1 MNRKEQTLGLEEIQR
16 IVDGWIS
23 GTGAGYFS
31 PLTNTAI
38 LAEECGEVAS
48 IMARR
53 YGDQRAKDSDRISD
67 RALADEM
74 ADVLWVLCA
83 LANQTG
89 ISLAEAFR
97 NNLAKKNVR
106 DSERFS

>member
-1 MNRKEQTLGLEEIQR
+1 MERARTISELQQ
-16 IVDGWIS
+16 IVDRWITS
-23 GTGAGYFS
+23 TAAGYFS

-53 YGDQRAKDSDRISD
+53 YGDQQAKNSDNVSD

-83 LANQTG
+83 LANQCG
-89 ISLAEAFR
+89 ISLEEAFR
-97 NNLAKKNVR
+97 NNLLKKNVR
-106 DSERFS
+106 DCERFL

>member
-1 MNRKEQTLGLEEIQR
+1 MNNSEHTLGLGEIQR
-16 IVDGWIS
+16 IVDQWIS
-23 GTGAGYFS
+23 ATGAGYFS

-48 IMARR
+48 VMARR
-53 YGDQRAKDSDRISD
+53 FGDQRAKNSDRISD
-67 RALADEM
+67 SALADEM

-89 ISLAEAFR
+89 ISLEEAFR
-97 NNLAKKNVR
+97 NNLYKKNVR
-106 DSERFS
+106 DNSRFL

>member
-1 MNRKEQTLGLEEIQR
+1 MESVPTIAELQQ
-16 IVDGWIS
+16 IVDRWIS
-23 GTGAGYFS
+23 STSAGYFS

-38 LAEECGEVAS
+38 LAEECGEVAA

-53 YGDQRAKDSDRISD
+53 YGDQRAKHSDSVSD

-83 LANQTG
+83 LANQCG
-89 ISLAEAFR
+89 ISLEEAFR
-97 NNLAKKNVR
+97 NNLRKKNVR
-106 DSERFS
+106 DSERFF